1 MNKDFSGHYGRDDRK
16 PASSERRDGENGSER
31 PARPS
36 RDSQFGN
43 RDNAGRPDRPNN
55 SSGSSFGDRRRET
68 SDRPERGGDR
78 PDRGGFGDRPARPA
92 YGDRGDRPDRGGSG
106 DRPARPAYGDRGD
119 RPDRG
124 GFGDRP
130 ARPAFGDRG
139 DRGDRP
145 DRGGFGDRTARPAY
159 GDRGDRPDRGGF
171 GDRPARPSFNDRPDR
186 PKFENRGDRPDRPK
200 FDEAR
205 PDQGGFGDRGDRPAR
220 PAYGDRPD
228 RGGFGDRPARNARP
242 DGGYGQA
249 PQRRFEAERRPNDPD
264 YLVRGEARKS
274 YGKSSDE
281 LERQPSHRSFDAWK
295 EQSERGPSRG
305 GDFRSNGGDRGPR
318 NFDRN
323 TSDRAPR
330 RDFEDRAPRRD
341 FDDRAPRRDFEDRA
355 PRRDSD
361 DRPARTESF
370 VPKPATEERAGEVKF
385 DIDPLSFLGQSDFE
399 DGDDGDSRDNSS
411 PASSEAA
418 SSAPPKDPNAPRD
431 WRDYS
436 SERRPDTRD
445 TRSDYRDSRDSRPS
459 RDDSR
464 SDRPRF
470 DDFQSRDR
478 GSYGDRPD
486 RPERSERGGYGD
498 RPDRS
503 DRSDRGDRPA
513 FSRTREKFPDRNPH
527 NPLTSSAAAPNRL
540 AQADIRELPEE
551 IRLNRFLSLAGVASR
566 RKADEL
572 IEAGEIKVNGEI
584 VSELGRRVHAKND
597 VVEYNNYRLFPEP
610 PVYILLNKPK
620 DYITT
625 TDDPEERKTV
635 MSLLD
640 EATRE
645 RIYPVG
651 RLDRNTTG
659 LLLLTNDGE
668 LAMKLTHPSHEI
680 AKLYEVHL
688 DKPLRQADLDNLA
701 EGVMLEDGHAQ
712 VDEIAYA
719 DPIDKR
725 IIGVSLHIGRNRIV
739 RRLFEHFGYT
749 VEKLDRTIYAGL
761 TKKDLSRGH
770 WRYLNDSEVRGLKRL

>member
-16 PASSERRDGENGSER
+16 PALSERRNDGENGSDRPEGQNRPER
-31 PARPS
+31 HFNAGN
-36 RDSQFGN
+36 FGN
-43 RDNAGRPDRPNN
+43 AGGAN
-55 SSGSSFGDRRRET
+55 SERRRET
-68 SDRPERGGDR
+68 SDRPNNFNNRSDR
-78 PDRGGFGDRPARPA
+78 PDRTNDSGRGGFGDRPSRP
-92 YGDRGDRPDRGGSG
+92 S
-106 DRPARPAYGDRGD
+106 
-119 RPDRG
+119 
-124 GFGDRP
+124 FN
-130 ARPAFGDRG
+130 
-139 DRGDRP
+139 
-145 DRGGFGDRTARPAY
+145 
-159 GDRGDRPDRGGF
+159 DRGDRPDRGGF
-171 GDRPARPSFNDRPDR
+171 GDRPARPSFSDR
-186 PKFENRGDRPDRPK
+186 NGDSGR
-200 FDEAR
+200 
-205 PDQGGFGDRGDRPAR
+205 GGFGDRPAR
-220 PAYGDRPD
+220 PSFNDRGDRPD
-228 RGGFGDRPARNARP
+228 RGGFGDRSARPSFGDRPDRGDRPARPSYRDRPDRGDRADSPSRPRYENRGERPDRPKFEDDRAGRPSFNDRGDRPARGSRP
-242 DGGYGQA
+242 DGGYGPA
-249 PQRRFEAERRPNDPD
+249 PQRRFDAERRPNDPD
-264 YLVRGEARKS
+264 FLVRGEARKS
-274 YGKSSDE
+274 YGKSSEE
-281 LERQPSHRSFDAWK
+281 LERSPSHRSFDAWK
-295 EQSERGPSRG
+295 QGEGGGRGERPAQG
-305 GDFRSNGGDRGPR
+305 GSGGPR
-318 NFDRN
+318 NFSGDR
-323 TSDRAPR
+323 P
-330 RDFEDRAPRRD
+330 PRRD
-341 FDDRAPRRDFEDRA
+341 FDDRGPRRDFGDRPPRRDFDDRGPRRDFGDRPPRRDFEARP
-355 PRRDSD
+355 PRS
-361 DRPARTESF
+361 ESF
-370 VPKPATEERAGEVKF
+370 TPKPATETRENTSTSEAGDVRF
-385 DIDPLSFLGQSDFE
+385 DKDPLSFLGQDDDF
-399 DGDDGDSRDNSS
+399 DGDDSQARPSTSTTEVNS
-411 PASSEAA
+411 AN
-418 SSAPPKDPNAPRD
+418 PNAPRD

-436 SERRPDTRD
+436 SERRSEPRG
-445 TRSDYRDSRDSRPS
+445 DYRDSRPS

-464 SDRPRF
+464 GERPRF
-470 DDFQSRDR
+470 DSFQRDNRDNRSSYGDRPDR
-478 GSYGDRPD
+478 GSYGDRD
-486 RPERSERGGYGD
+486 NRDSRP
-498 RPDRS
+498 
-503 DRSDRGDRPA
+503 DRPA
-513 FSRTREKFPDRNPH
+513 FSRTRERTPDRNPH
-527 NPLTSSAAAPNRL
+527 GPGQGNNAGKDRL

-572 IEAGEIKVNGEI
+572 IEAGAIKVNGEV

-701 EGVMLEDGHAQ
+701 EGVVLEDGLAQ

-761 TKKDLSRGH
+761 TKKDLTRGH
-770 WRYLNDSEVRGLKRL
+770 WRYLNDSEVRALKRL